1 MRTVSRDEQ
10 LSGWPTSKIQEPD
23 PKDRSE
29 SIHEAMLERL
39 ESNWEDVL
47 SERRVV
53 FWKPAGQPLEKLSG
67 KDTLFL
73 PKATPEES
81 TSR

>member
-1 MRTVSRDEQ
+1 MWTVSRNEQ
-10 LSGWPTSKIQEPD
+10 LSGRPTPKILEPD
-23 PKDRSE
+23 PNDRSE

-39 ESNWEDVL
+39 ESNWEEVL